1 MNVLFVDESDT
12 CLAPMACGFLR
23 EAIKVQDDIDV
34 QVDSA
39 GLCAFDDAASNQ
51 AIAVM
56 KEHDIDLTNHQP
68 KALSADIIRPANLI
82 LTMSGEQLRQLCHTY
97 PAANGKS
104 FRLTTYVDLR
114 DNLRTDLFGGAAWMY
129 EEASDVLLL
138 ALIKLAPKVGLSVQS
153 LADLPD
159 VDPDDGETFSQPWRT
174 ESPKPRTRSN
184 KMGLYE
190 GMRMQYEERAIARCY
205 EAQNKLRNSDFRTV
219 EEYRDLRDD
228 VDEGLWVLECW
239 RLGGGLTPPP
249 NPYLGLA
256 GDV

>member
-56 KEHDIDLTNHQP
+56 KEHNVDLTGHRP
-68 KALSADIIRPANLI
+68 KALSADLVHWADLI
-82 LTMSGEQLRQLCHTY
+82 LTVSGEQLRQLCHTY
-97 PAANGKS
+97 PEANGKS
-104 FRLTTYVDLR
+104 FRLTTYVDVR
-114 DNLRTDLFGGAAWMY
+114 DDVRADLYGGAAWMY

-138 ALIKLAPKVGLSVQS
+138 SLIKLAPKLGLSAQS
-153 LADLPD
+153 LPDLPD
-159 VDPDDGETFSQPWRT
+159 VDPGDDEPSFQPWRT
-174 ESPKPRTRSN
+174 EPPTPRTRSA
-184 KMGLYE
+184 KVGLYE
-190 GMRMQYEERAIARCY
+190 GMRLQSEERAIARCY
-205 EAQNKLRNSDFRTV
+205 EAQYRLRRSDFRSV

-228 VDEGLWVLECW
+228 VDEGEWVLECW
-239 RLGGGLTPPP
+239 RLGGELTPPA
-249 NPYLGLA
+249 NPYG
-256 GDV
+256 GTG